1 MIYIIVFID
10 ENLQKLQKRD
20 SKAIENLY
28 KEYKDKIFNFLII
41 KTNGNRDIVEEIFS
55 DTFHSAIINLPKL
68 KNADNLQAWL
78 IQIASRRLNDYFR
91 KDYREK
97 KYLEKIINQES
108 YTDPVF
114 ETIEKRQEVVLLD
127 MAMNNLK
134 NSYKEV
140 INLKYIEKKSLKEIS
155 KKLGKTIFSIN
166 NLLLRARAELNQ
178 EIKKILKEF

>member
-1 MIYIIVFID
+1 MIYIIIFID
-10 ENLQKLQKRD
+10 ENLQKLQQRD

-28 KEYKDKIFNFLII
+28 KKYKDKVFNFLII

-55 DTFHSAIINLPKL
+55 DTFHSVIINLPKL
-68 KNADNLQAWL
+68 KNIDNLQAWL
-78 IQIASRRLNDYFR
+78 IQIASRRLNDYLR
-91 KDYREK
+91 KCYREK
-97 KYLEKIINQES
+97 KYLEKINNHES
-108 YTDPVF
+108 NVDPVF

-134 NSYKEV
+134 DSYKEV
-140 INLKYIEKKSLKEIS
+140 IILKYIEKKSLKEIS

-166 NLLLRARAELNQ
+166 NLLLRARTELNQ